1 MYDLLARLPPVH
13 PGDIRHREPL
23 LDHRGLIYLRHGAPL
38 RIIGDDV
45 NARDAAESPIH
56 SRPDEVFGRN
66 IDGPRIWYAGMLGI
80 SMRHNESW
88 LYLIDGQL
96 RLLHFRGSSALGMY
110 GPTTLTG
117 YLPVS
122 GAWYSRG
129 ILPVYANAAAAMTAN
144 DRSLQP
150 PDCLADVRTAIA
162 QSRADAHEGTRTDT
176 DSPPII
182 HPWRSVVQAFALGD
196 SRRGTALLTLAI
208 GSPALHADTLADGR
222 LSYPV
227 RLRMVAYNRAT
238 DATVIRDTTRTFIRT
253 TPIPAGSWLTAWEEL
268 PLDAGQWQIAIRAR
282 QDDDSAGVYSVLD
295 DVHVNAGP
303 ALGLS
308 DIVTGIAGAPPW
320 IASDGSAFPVNYLN
334 GWYSGETAELFYEMR
349 GLHAGDNYST
359 TVEVRPLDPKARAA
373 IQIQSS
379 GIAGGD
385 VTYIRKALVLDRLA
399 PGQYWLTV
407 TVAAGDR
414 HAVRRRILSIVA
426 KQ

>member
-1 MYDLLARLPPVH
+1 
-13 PGDIRHREPL
+13 
-23 LDHRGLIYLRHGAPL
+23 
-38 RIIGDDV
+38 
-45 NARDAAESPIH
+45 
-56 SRPDEVFGRN
+56 
-66 IDGPRIWYAGMLGI
+66 
-80 SMRHNESW
+80 
-88 LYLIDGQL
+88 
-96 RLLHFRGSSALGMY
+96 
-110 GPTTLTG
+110 
-117 YLPVS
+117 
-122 GAWYSRG
+122 
-129 ILPVYANAAAAMTAN
+129 
-144 DRSLQP
+144 
-150 PDCLADVRTAIA
+150 
-162 QSRADAHEGTRTDT
+162 
-176 DSPPII
+176 
-182 HPWRSVVQAFALGD
+182 VVQAFALGD

-295 DVHVNAGP
+295 DVHVNASP

-373 IQIQSS
+373 IQIQSN
-379 GIAGGD
+379 GIAGGE

-414 HAVRRRILSIVA
+414 HAVRRRILSILA